1 MPTYE
6 YRCEKCGERFEVFQS
21 FSDRALRRHPDCGG
35 PVEKV
40 IHPSGIVFKGS
51 GFYVTDSRAKSS
63 SATESGGSNGSSS
76 DKAPS
81 GDSGSG
87 EKSGSGEGSKSD
99 RSKASEGSKGEKSRS
114 GEGSK
119 SEKSRTG
126 ERSRNE
132 KSGSGDGS
140 RSGKP
145 RSGEKSST
153 SAATRD

>member
-40 IHPSGIVFKGS
+40 LHPSGIVFKGS

-63 SATESGGSNGSSS
+63 SASESGGSNGSSS

-81 GDSGSG
+81 GDSRSSERTGSG
-87 EKSGSGEGSKSD
+87 DGSKSEKP
-99 RSKASEGSKGEKSRS
+99 RSGDGSRGEKSRS
-114 GEGSK
+114 GDGSK
-119 SEKSRTG
+119 SEKSR
-126 ERSRNE
+126 
-132 KSGSGDGS
+132 
-140 RSGKP
+140 P
-145 RSGEKSST
+145 GEKPSASS
-153 SAATRD
+153 SRRD

>member
-40 IHPSGIVFKGS
+40 LHPSGIVFKGS

-63 SATESGGSNGSSS
+63 SGSESGGSNGSSAE
-76 DKAPS
+76 KVPS
-81 GDSGSG
+81 GESRSS
-87 EKSGSGEGSKSD
+87 EKSGSGEGSKS
-99 RSKASEGSKGEKSRS
+99 EKSRS

-119 SEKSRTG
+119 SDTSRSG
-126 ERSRNE
+126 SRSRNDKSGSRSGSRSD
-132 KSGSGDGS
+132 KSGSGE
-140 RSGKP
+140 KP
-145 RSGEKSST
+145 SAST
-153 SAATRD
+153 SRRD

>member
-40 IHPSGIVFKGS
+40 LHPSGIVFKGS

-63 SATESGGSNGSSS
+63 SGSESGGSNGSS
-76 DKAPS
+76 KEKVPS
-81 GDSGSG
+81 GDSSSS
-87 EKSGSGEGSKSD
+87 EKSGSGEGSKS
-99 RSKASEGSKGEKSRS
+99 EKSRS

-119 SEKSRTG
+119 SEKSKSG
-126 ERSRNE
+126 SRSEKSESGGGSRSE
-132 KSGSGDGS
+132 KSGSGEKPSSSAS
-140 RSGKP
+140 R
-145 RSGEKSST
+145 
-153 SAATRD
+153 RD